1 MARSLSSPDQSSR
14 VVLASLAGRPR
25 LGEEVARAL
34 REAIMTGL
42 FRPGDRL
49 AVEAIASQFGV
60 SAMPVREALMVLA
73 SEGIVDSV
81 ANRGFRVAQIRRR
94 DFEDAFD
101 VHAYVAG
108 LLAAAAAERITNTDL
123 DALRSIQEQIV
134 IASERRRS
142 TPGPADAQKVAELNF
157 EFHRT
162 VNRIPDADRLR
173 WFLRAATRYIPRRFY
188 NDIPGW
194 LDATVAEHPALLD
207 ALERHDPAAAQAL
220 TVAHV
225 SRAGELVVA
234 HLAKIGYWADR
245 P

>member
-1 MARSLSSPDQSSR
+1 MARLPGSPDRSSQ
-14 VVLASLAGRPR
+14 VVLASLADRPR
-25 LGEEVARAL
+25 LGEEVTRAL

-49 AVEAIASQFGV
+49 AVEALAGQFGV
-60 SAMPVREALMVLA
+60 SAMPVREALVVLA
-73 SEGIVDSV
+73 SEGIVDGV
-81 ANRGFRVAQIRRR
+81 AHRGFRVAQIRRR
-94 DFEDAFD
+94 DFEDAFN
-101 VHAYVAG
+101 VHAHVAG
-108 LLAAAAAERITNTDL
+108 LLAAAAAEQITNPEL
-123 DALRSIQEQIV
+123 EVLRSFQQQIV
-134 IASERRRS
+134 DVS
-142 TPGPADAQKVAELNF
+142 TRTAATPDPTAAQKVAELNYA
-157 EFHRT
+157 FHRSI
-162 VNRIPDADRLR
+162 NRIPDADRLR

-188 NDIPGW
+188 DEIPGW

-207 ALERHDPAAAQAL
+207 ALERHDSAAAQAL

>member
-1 MARSLSSPDQSSR
+1 M
-14 VVLASLAGRPR
+14 
-25 LGEEVARAL
+25 
-34 REAIMTGL
+34 
-42 FRPGDRL
+42 
-49 AVEAIASQFGV
+49 IAS
-60 SAMPVREALMVLA
+60 A
-73 SEGIVDSV
+73 
-81 ANRGFRVAQIRRR
+81 
-94 DFEDAFD
+94 
-101 VHAYVAG
+101 
-108 LLAAAAAERITNTDL
+108 
-123 DALRSIQEQIV
+123 
-134 IASERRRS
+134 RRRS
-142 TPGPADAQKVAELNF
+142 TPGRADAQKVAELNF

>member
-1 MARSLSSPDQSSR
+1 MARLLSAPDQSSR

-34 REAIMTGL
+34 REAIMTGV

-49 AVEAIASQFGV
+49 AVEDLASQFGV
-60 SAMPVREALMVLA
+60 SAMPVREALVVLA
-73 SEGIVDSV
+73 SEGIVGGV
-81 ANRGFRVAQIRRR
+81 ARRGFRVAQIRRR
-94 DFEDAFD
+94 DFEDAFS

-108 LLAAAAAERITNTDL
+108 LLAAAAAEQITNFEL
-123 DALRSIQEQIV
+123 DRLRSIQEQIV
-134 IASERRRS
+134 DVSTGRAP
-142 TPGPADAQKVAELNF
+142 TPGSTAAQKVAELNY

-188 NDIPGW
+188 DEIPGW

-207 ALERHDPAAAQAL
+207 AFERHDPAAARAL

-225 SRAGELVVA
+225 SRAGALVVA
-234 HLAKIGYWADR
+234 HLAKIGYWAN
-245 P
+245 